1 MHEKRILV
9 TGCSSGIGLASA
21 LCLQQA
27 GWQVFA
33 SARRAEDVEKLRP
46 QFPLAL
52 QMDVDSS
59 ESIRAGVARVLE
71 QTGGMLDAVFSNAGF
86 GQPGA
91 VEDIPRNA
99 LRQQFETNVFGTW
112 ELVSEVLPVM
122 RRQGHGRILFNS
134 SVLGFAPMRWRGAYN
149 ASKFALEGMVDTL
162 RLELDGTGI
171 QVSLV
176 EPGPIV
182 SRFRPNALQHFLVH
196 VDHRHSVH
204 ADVYERELQRLQ
216 KEGEAT
222 RFTLPAS
229 AVAEVVVHALNARH
243 QKARYRVTFPTH
255 LFWWLRHVLPQR
267 ALDRLLIRAAG

>member
-1 MHEKRILV
+1 M
-9 TGCSSGIGLASA
+9 
-21 LCLQQA
+21 
-27 GWQVFA
+27 
-33 SARRAEDVEKLRP
+33 
-46 QFPLAL
+46 
-52 QMDVDSS
+52 
-59 ESIRAGVARVLE
+59 
-71 QTGGMLDAVFSNAGF
+71 
-86 GQPGA
+86 
-91 VEDIPRNA
+91 
-99 LRQQFETNVFGTW
+99 RQQFETNVFGAW

-182 SRFRPNALQHFLVH
+182 SRFRPNALQHFLAH
-196 VDHRHSVH
+196 VDHRRSVH